1 MVVFDMSNSVSIE
14 IDKRIFSKLRY
25 KYKTNGSTS
34 IITGAN
40 KVGKVLE
47 EMTSGTRV
55 IPDLI

>member
-1 MVVFDMSNSVSIE
+1 MVDFDMSNKVSRE
-14 IDKRIFSKLRY
+14 IDERICSKLE
-25 KYKTNGSTS
+25 YKTNGTTP